1 MNDNTVCCQ
10 NESATEPQRDS
21 RCPVCSAQCYPRLP
35 PRGGSRASGWRSLRN
50 KRRCACFEI
59 AIIPLSRTLP
69 QAPSPPA
76 LDVLLAKLDRCLQH
90 DSRREPFIY
99 GTPRTSSPT
108 DLAVFFKD
116 SITHKRHR
124 LLGGVL
130 CYLPLGSGLFLAVK
144 SPTRITIAVTTE
156 TSLSSNSKS
165 LPV

>member
-1 MNDNTVCCQ
+1 MFKPRTIKSAGQCGRAMHAPTGLIDVLLFVCRGRH
-10 NESATEPQRDS
+10 PWR
-21 RCPVCSAQCYPRLP
+21 PVYSAQCYPRLP

-90 DSRREPFIY
+90 DSRREPFIC

-108 DLAVFFKD
+108 GLVVSLRIGSRINATDCSVAFFVIFRLVAVSFW
-116 SITHKRHR
+116 R
-124 LLGGVL
+124 
-130 CYLPLGSGLFLAVK
+130 
-144 SPTRITIAVTTE
+144 
-156 TSLSSNSKS
+156 
-165 LPV
+165 